1 MNVIRYSIVL
11 ILAFR
16 TVQFYERSWIERE
29 CSYTYV
35 LNGLLLDYCLV
46 PCYGNISSMLS
57 YFRLLNNYNLPEI
70 ISAGTRNTSILNR
83 GACQYCLREAHPK

>member
-1 MNVIRYSIVL
+1 MRCCVIRQHERNSLFYRLDFL

-46 PCYGNISSMLS
+46 PY
-57 YFRLLNNYNLPEI
+57 
-70 ISAGTRNTSILNR
+70 
-83 GACQYCLREAHPK
+83 